1 MEPLLDVRGLRTHF
15 RTDRGLF
22 KAVDGIDFTVG
33 RRQTVGLVG
42 ESGCGKS
49 VTSLSVMGLVASPP
63 GMVEGDAILFE
74 GRDLLGLSADE
85 RRRLPMILTSMAPDD
100 PAIEQ
105 FGRGA
110 AASLTAPLGLEAL
123 NAAVQATVAKET
135 VAKEYV

>member
-1 MEPLLDVRGLRTHF
+1 VYPR
-15 RTDRGLF
+15 
-22 KAVDGIDFTVG
+22 
-33 RRQTVGLVG
+33 
-42 ESGCGKS
+42 
-49 VTSLSVMGLVASPP
+49 
-63 GMVEGDAILFE
+63 LFE
-74 GRDLLGLSADE
+74 IPAIFGIGPLTIYTYGVMLAAAYLAGLQLAIVDRTMLAIDLDAWRTRRVADE

-110 AASLTAPLGLEAL
+110 AASLTVPLGLEAL

>member
-1 MEPLLDVRGLRTHF
+1 
-15 RTDRGLF
+15 
-22 KAVDGIDFTVG
+22 
-33 RRQTVGLVG
+33 
-42 ESGCGKS
+42 
-49 VTSLSVMGLVASPP
+49 
-63 GMVEGDAILFE
+63 
-74 GRDLLGLSADE
+74 
-85 RRRLPMILTSMAPDD
+85 MILTSMAPDD